1 MGRRLVVE
9 ADGAARGNP
18 GPASYGAVIRDAATG
33 EVLAEL
39 AEALGTAT
47 NNVAEYRGLIAGLRA
62 AFELD
67 AQAEVEVRMD
77 SRLVIEQMA
86 GRWSVRHPGLRPLA
100 LEVRRLIPDPEQVR
114 WTWVPRER
122 NSHAD
127 RLANEALDAAAR
139 GERWRPAPRTT
150 PPNGLVEATD
160 RPQPK
165 IADRPEP
172 KIIGWAT
179 DLGIAT
185 TVWLLRH
192 GETQHTVE
200 KRFSGGR
207 FDPELS
213 EQGLRQA
220 DVTAQVLARRGGVD
234 AVITSP
240 LRRAK
245 ATAER
250 VAADLRLPVYVEDRF
265 RECDFGDWD
274 GLTFDEVQQRW
285 PEETAAWLAST
296 SAAPPGGE
304 SFDEV
309 AERVRAALSSLLER
323 FAGRTLLV
331 VAHVT
336 PIKTV
341 VRLAL
346 DAPPH
351 SINRMHLAPASLT
364 TVQYYEDGNCA
375 LYGFNDSAHLGSL
388 ARLDGA

>member
-1 MGRRLVVE
+1 MGRRLIVE

-18 GPASYGAVIRDAATG
+18 GPASYGAVVRDTATG
-33 EVLAEL
+33 DVLAEV

-67 AQAEVEVRMD
+67 GQAEVEVRMD
-77 SRLVIEQMA
+77 SKLVIEQMA
-86 GRWSVRHPGLRPLA
+86 GRWSVKHPGLRPLA
-100 LEVRRLIPDPEQVR
+100 LEARRLIPDAEQVS
-114 WTWVPRER
+114 WTWVPRDR
-122 NSHAD
+122 NGHAD
-127 RLANEALDAAAR
+127 RLANEALDARQR
-139 GERWRPAPRTT
+139 GDVWRPQPGITQPRTT
-150 PPNGLVEATD
+150 PPDDTVEVAD
-160 RPQPK
+160 RPQ
-165 IADRPEP
+165 P

-179 DLGIAT
+179 DLGVAT
-185 TVWLLRH
+185 TLWLLRH

-213 EQGLRQA
+213 EWGLQQA
-220 DVTAQVLARRGGVD
+220 DVTAEYLARRGGVD
-234 AVITSP
+234 AIVASP
-240 LRRAK
+240 LQRAR

-250 VAADLRLPVYVEDRF
+250 VAADLGLAVQLEDGF
-265 RECDFGDWD
+265 RECDFGEWD
-274 GLTFDEVQQRW
+274 GLRFDEVQSRW
-285 PEETAAWLAST
+285 PQELAAWLAST
-296 SAAPPGGE
+296 SVAPPGGE
-304 SFDEV
+304 SLDDV
-309 AERVRAALSSLLER
+309 ARRVRVALDGVLSRCAGSSVLI
-323 FAGRTLLV
+323 

-351 SINRMHLAPASLT
+351 SVNRTHLASASLT
-364 TVQYYEDGNCA
+364 TVQFYGDGNCA
-375 LYGFNDSAHLGSL
+375 LYGFNDTGHLGQW

>member
-18 GPASYGAVIRDAATG
+18 GPASYGAVVRDAATG
-33 EVLAEL
+33 EVLAEV

-67 AQAEVEVRMD
+67 PQAEVEVRMD

-86 GRWSVRHPGLRPLA
+86 GRWSIKHPGLRPLA
-100 LEVRRLIPDPEQVR
+100 LEVRRLIADPEQVR
-114 WTWVPRER
+114 WMWVPRER

-165 IADRPEP
+165 I
-172 KIIGWAT
+172 IGWAT
-179 DLGIAT
+179 DLGVAT
-185 TVWLLRH
+185 TLWLLRH

-220 DVTAQVLARRGGVD
+220 DVTARFLARRGGVD

-240 LRRAK
+240 LRRAR
-245 ATAER
+245 ATADR
-250 VAADLRLPVYVEDRF
+250 VAEDLRLPVYVDDRL
-265 RECDFGDWD
+265 RECDFGEWD

-296 SAAPPGGE
+296 AVAPPGGE
-304 SFDEV
+304 SFDQV
-309 AERVRAALSSLLER
+309 AERVRAALSHLLER

-336 PIKTV
+336 SIKTI
-341 VRLAL
+341 VRFAL
-346 DAPPH
+346 DAPSH

-375 LYGFNDSAHLGSL
+375 LYAFNDSAHLGLL